1 MALPPDLLIFG
12 CIYLFAFVFQ
22 LSTSKI
28 MGEVDLDTLVALEF
42 ALLEKEDIIARAG
55 YVLSTTISLNQFYG

>member
-1 MALPPDLLIFG
+1 
-12 CIYLFAFVFQ
+12 
-22 LSTSKI
+22 

-55 YVLSTTISLNQFYG
+55 YVLLTTNSLNQFY